1 MKHLFKIAI
10 LCTLAALMAITV
22 SAHDCKF
29 EQMRNDASHWEE
41 CFECGNYRNAEDHTF
56 ENGICTVCG
65 IEKDDKAVHV
75 CSYSKMRN
83 DASHWEECLECGNYR
98 NAEDHTFKDGICTV
112 CGIEKAVDIDSHEHR
127 YVYEKSLYGHW
138 MKCRVCNQTK
148 DSAEHSF
155 DSEKCTDCGMLVPNN
170 PFKDVT
176 DEDWYYT
183 DVLRAYAFG
192 LVNGKNNPDT
202 FCPQDFMTYA
212 EAIKLA
218 ACMNELYNTGKVTLT
233 NGTPWYQSYVDYCKA
248 SGIISKEYNYNE
260 LVTRQ
265 GYMEIFAKALPD
277 SALEIINN
285 IPENYVPDVPS
296 SNEYAEAI
304 YKLYRAG
311 IVAGVDSEHNCNP
324 TANIKRCEVAAIISR
339 MMDETQRLLFTK
351 FDSEEEE
358 SENEVTLEGTAGK
371 VEINGAPGIV
381 YGHVGEKYDYNK
393 GEDLTI
399 DTMGGELRIERQPA
413 GCEAES
419 YGLKHELYVDVKG
432 GKAPYKYEWYYN
444 GYRNQKTLISN
455 GDYVKD
461 AESAALI
468 LSVEKENTLLGA
480 SIFCKITDS
489 EGKEITS
496 DSVKVY
502 GPFSMPVETNSIV
515 EAAKKYT
522 LAGRIADGVIKKGDK
537 VSIVRNGKV
546 IAIGIA
552 SELQMFDKSIDECA
566 KDDNIG
572 IIFIIEKGVTPHSG
586 DTVIKYKDTH
596 VIDTSDI
603 VN

>member
-1 MKHLFKIAI
+1 MKNLFKVAI
-10 LCTLAALMAITV
+10 LCALVALMTFTV
-22 SAHDCKF
+22 FAHECNF
-29 EQMRNDASHWEE
+29 ES
-41 CFECGNYRNAEDHTF
+41 
-56 ENGICTVCG
+56 
-65 IEKDDKAVHV
+65 
-75 CSYSKMRN
+75 MRN
-83 DASHWEECLECGNYR
+83 DASHWEECLECGEFR
-98 NAEDHTFKDGICTV
+98 NAEDHTFKDGVCTV
-112 CGIEKAVDIDSHEHR
+112 CGIEETVNVDSHEHR

-148 DSAEHSF
+148 DSAEHIF
-155 DSEKCTDCGMLVPNN
+155 DSERCVDCGMLVPNN

-176 DEDWYYT
+176 DEDWFYT

-192 LVNGKNNPDT
+192 LVNGKNSPDT
-202 FCPQDFMTYA
+202 FCPQDYMTYA

-218 ACMNELYNTGKVTLT
+218 ACMNELYRTGKVTLV
-233 NGTPWYQSYVDYCKA
+233 NGDPWYQTYVDYCKTL
-248 SGIISKEYNYNE
+248 GIISKDYDYNQ
-260 LVTRQ
+260 LATRQ
-265 GYMEIFAKALPD
+265 GYMEIFANALPD

-311 IVAGVDSEHNCNP
+311 ILAGVDAAHNCNP

-339 MMDETQRLLFTK
+339 MMDETQRLHFTK
-351 FDSEEEE
+351 FDTEEE
-358 SENEVTLEGTAGK
+358 SPEDDVTLEGTSGK
-371 VEINGAPGIV
+371 IEINGAPGIV
-381 YGHVGEKYDYNK
+381 YGQVGEKYDYNK
-393 GEDLTI
+393 GDDLVI
-399 DTMGGELRIERQPA
+399 DSMGGELRIERQPA
-413 GCEAES
+413 GGEAEV
-419 YGLKHELYVDVKG
+419 YGSKHELYVDVKG

-444 GYRNQKTLISN
+444 GYRNQKTLIAN

-461 AESAALI
+461 ADSAALI

-502 GPFSMPVETNSIV
+502 GPFSMPVETFTV
-515 EAAKKYT
+515 VDATKKYELT
-522 LAGRIADGVIKKGDK
+522 GRIADGVIRKGDK
-537 VSIVRNGKV
+537 VSVVRNGKV
-546 IAIGIA
+546 IAIGVA
-552 SELQMFDKSIDECA
+552 SELKMFDKAIDECA

-572 IIFIIEKGVTPHSG
+572 IVFILEKGVTPHSG